1 MTNPLREQPI
11 LKGLQGIILFFSNFE
26 ALGSLLLRLGVG
38 IAFISYGLGKFPL
51 PPEGLIEYFNL
62 SPFIASLVAIS
73 ELSTGIILIIS
84 HFLKN
89 SIGHTLTRLAG
100 LNIVVLMI
108 CIFVVAH
115 RDWFITRELFTN
127 IQIFLLI
134 GGFYFLVKGNKI

>member
-1 MTNPLREQPI
+1 MNKLF
-11 LKGLQGIILFFSNFE
+11 LNFNNFFSNFE

-38 IAFISYGLGKFPL
+38 IAFILYGLGKFPL
-51 PPEGLIEYFNL
+51 PPEGLTEYFNL

-115 RDWFITRELFTN
+115 REWFITRELFTN

>member
-1 MTNPLREQPI
+1 MNKVFLNFNN
-11 LKGLQGIILFFSNFE
+11 FFSNFE

-38 IAFISYGLGKFPL
+38 IAFILYGLGKFPL
-51 PPEGLIEYFNL
+51 PPEGLTEYFNL

-108 CIFVVAH
+108 CIFFVAH

>member
-1 MTNPLREQPI
+1 MKQLFSSFNN
-11 LKGLQGIILFFSNFE
+11 FFSNFE

-38 IAFISYGLGKFPL
+38 IAFILYGLGKFPL
-51 PPEGLIEYFNL
+51 PPEGLTEYFNL

-108 CIFVVAH
+108 CIFFVAH

-134 GGFYFLVKGNKI
+134 NPHV